1 MKRIIKYSIAVIT
14 ITLAILSCSKQVD
27 YGPDIN
33 IIKGQIT
40 SINARLDSLTSA
52 IKTVTSQ
59 LTNIQTTLK
68 ATIDNTNNRVDSIST
83 AFATLKTQVNTN
95 TSNIAATTKSITDIT
110 SSINGL
116 TTDIK
121 TINTSLTKTNTDLK
135 KKTDSI
141 LLSIDSSFKII
152 KVIDST
158 LKKTGFNTDT
168 LSAKTL
174 VLNSSYND
182 ILSKYL
188 ELLKIVKTTTQ
199 IIEIN
204 GSVFKGSFLRGSLLF
219 LYELDTNLNQTGRS
233 FNTTIDDDYGNFDL
247 KAQNLSGKLVR
258 VVGDGFYWNE
268 VLNEN
273 SSTRI
278 SLTGIC
284 KIDSNETVNV
294 NVLTHLERA
303 RVEYLY
309 NIKKLS
315 FDSAKSQAVK
325 EVLKAFGF
333 ENTGIKRAEKVGVV
347 GISDDSKILLAIST
361 LMQGYRTESEVT
373 QIMNDFANDIKKDG
387 TLDDATIGNDLETH
401 LYYTDTTAVLNNFK
415 VKYRKLYNADTV
427 NSVDLRFIKNF
438 QNNTAYAKDKDL
450 IEFPESSYSYSEK
463 NILNPNNNSVFYDV
477 NGGMNRFS
485 IACTIK
491 RKGLNLKI
499 ELVKEDGTPLTPRAG
514 YGCSFNNPLGYLKGW
529 QTANMCNSPT
539 LTTDNIGVYDHYN
552 TLDNGANTFPLK
564 VRVNFYEK
572 GFTSPSRFKVVTFN

>member
-1 MKRIIKYSIAVIT
+1 MRIILKFSLLFLV
-14 ITLAILSCSKQVD
+14 AIGFFYACQKVD
-27 YGPDIN
+27 YAADIN
-33 IIKGQIT
+33 LLKSQIT
-40 SINARLDSLTSA
+40 QINARLDSLTNA
-52 IKTVTSQ
+52 IKLVSTQ
-59 LTNIQTTLK
+59 LTNLETSIK
-68 ATIDNTNNRVDSIST
+68 SKIDNTNNRIDSISN
-83 AFATLKTQVNTN
+83 AFSVYKAN
-95 TSNIAATTKSITDIT
+95 TSKSISDIT
-110 SSINGL
+110 LSIGTL
-116 TTDIK
+116 TNDIK
-121 TINTSLTKTNTDLK
+121 TINSLVTKNNNDIN

-141 LLSIDSSFKII
+141 VVRIDSSFKNI
-152 KVIDST
+152 KVIDSV
-158 LKKTGFNTDT
+158 LKVNGNNTDT
-168 LSAKTL
+168 LASKTL
-174 VLNSSYND
+174 VLNKNYND
-182 ILSKYL
+182 ILSSYL
-188 ELLKIVKTTTQ
+188 ELLKVVKSTPQ
-199 IIEIN
+199 VIEIN

-347 GISDDSKILLAIST
+347 GVGDDSKILLAIST
-361 LMQGYRTESEVT
+361 LMQGFRTESEVT

-387 TLDDATIGNDLETH
+387 TLDDAKIGNDLETH

-450 IEFPESSYSYSEK
+450 IEFPENSYSYSEK
-463 NILNPNNNSVFYDV
+463 NILNPNNNSGFHDV

-514 YGCSFNNPLGYLKGW
+514 YGCSFNNPIGYLKGW

-552 TLDNGANTFPLK
+552 TLDNGANAFPLK

>member
-1 MKRIIKYSIAVIT
+1 MKGIIKYSIAVIT
-14 ITLAILSCSKQVD
+14 ITLAILSCNKQVD

-174 VLNSSYND
+174 LLNSSYND

-347 GISDDSKILLAIST
+347 GISDDSKIVS
-361 LMQGYRTESEVT
+361 
-373 QIMNDFANDIKKDG
+373 
-387 TLDDATIGNDLETH
+387 
-401 LYYTDTTAVLNNFK
+401 
-415 VKYRKLYNADTV
+415 
-427 NSVDLRFIKNF
+427 
-438 QNNTAYAKDKDL
+438 
-450 IEFPESSYSYSEK
+450 
-463 NILNPNNNSVFYDV
+463 ILNYIWV
-477 NGGMNRFS
+477 
-485 IACTIK
+485 
-491 RKGLNLKI
+491 
-499 ELVKEDGTPLTPRAG
+499 
-514 YGCSFNNPLGYLKGW
+514 
-529 QTANMCNSPT
+529 
-539 LTTDNIGVYDHYN
+539 
-552 TLDNGANTFPLK
+552 
-564 VRVNFYEK
+564 
-572 GFTSPSRFKVVTFN
+572 

>member
-1 MKRIIKYSIAVIT
+1 MKGIIKYSIAVIT
-14 ITLAILSCSKQVD
+14 ITLAVLSCQKQID
-27 YGPDIN
+27 YGPDIALLKSDVASLKSSITTITAQLTSLEASLKAKIDLTN
-33 IIKGQIT
+33 AKIDTINTAINTLNSKTITGLTADILAINNSIKNTNAESTKRLDSIRTALLKIDT
-40 SINARLDSLTSA
+40 SINITTPSATSLNDSYNKL
-52 IKTVTSQ
+52 
-59 LTNIQTTLK
+59 LTNYVEI
-68 ATIDNTNNRVDSIST
+68 
-83 AFATLKTQVNTN
+83 
-95 TSNIAATTKSITDIT
+95 
-110 SSINGL
+110 
-116 TTDIK
+116 
-121 TINTSLTKTNTDLK
+121 
-135 KKTDSI
+135 
-141 LLSIDSSFKII
+141 
-152 KVIDST
+152 
-158 LKKTGFNTDT
+158 
-168 LSAKTL
+168 
-174 VLNSSYND
+174 
-182 ILSKYL
+182 
-188 ELLKIVKTTTQ
+188 LKIVKSTLAVV
-199 IIEIN
+199 ELN

-309 NIKKLS
+309 NTKKLS
-315 FDSAKSQAVK
+315 FDSAKSQAVR

-450 IEFPESSYSYSEK
+450 IEFPENSYSYSEK

-514 YGCSFNNPLGYLKGW
+514 YGCSFNNPIGYLKGW

-552 TLDNGANTFPLK
+552 TLDNNANAFPLK

>member
-1 MKRIIKYSIAVIT
+1 MKNFKKLFFFLSIICSPILFYNCSEDYS
-14 ITLAILSCSKQVD
+14 D
-27 YGPDIN
+27 EIN
-33 IIKGQIT
+33 SIKADIT
-40 SINARLDSLTSA
+40 SINARLDSLTNA
-52 IKTVTSQ
+52 IKTVSSQITNLEISLKAKIDKTNTRIDSVTSA
-59 LTNIQTTLK
+59 LVTLK
-68 ATIDNTNNRVDSIST
+68 A
-83 AFATLKTQVNTN
+83 QVNTN
-95 TSNIAATTKSITDIT
+95 ATNIANTSNSISDIIT
-110 SSINGL
+110 SINKL

-121 TINTSLTKTNTDLK
+121 TINTSLTKTNEDLK

-141 LLSIDSSFKII
+141 ISTIDSLLNNI
-152 KVIDST
+152 KTINSDLSNINNVNSD
-158 LKKTGFNTDT
+158 
-168 LSAKTL
+168 LSAQIL
-174 VLNSSYND
+174 LLNNNYKE
-182 ILSKYL
+182 ILFNYL
-188 ELLKIVKTTTQ
+188 ELLNIVKSTPR
-199 IIEIN
+199 IVEIN
-204 GSVFKGSFLRGSLLF
+204 GAVFKGSFLRGSLLF

-309 NIKKLS
+309 NTNKVS
-315 FDSAKSQAVK
+315 FDSAKSQAVT

-347 GISDDSKILLAIST
+347 GVGDESKILLAIST

-401 LYYTDTTAVLNNFK
+401 LYYVDTTTVLNNFK

-427 NSVDLRFIKNF
+427 NSVDMRFIKNF
-438 QNNTAYAKDKDL
+438 QNNTAFAKDKDL
-450 IEFPESSYSYSEK
+450 IEFPENSYSYSEK
-463 NILNPNNNSVFYDV
+463 NILNPNNNSVFYDA

-499 ELVKEDGTPLTPRAG
+499 EIVREDGTPLIPRPG
-514 YGCSFNNPLGYLKGW
+514 YGCSFNNPLGYIKGW
-529 QTANMCNSPT
+529 QTANMCNNPT

-552 TLDNGANTFPLK
+552 TLDNSANTFPLK

-572 GFTSPSRFKVVTFN
+572 GFTTPSRFKIITFN

>member
-1 MKRIIKYSIAVIT
+1 MKGIIKYSIAVIT
-14 ITLAILSCSKQVD
+14 ITLAILSCNKQVD

-427 NSVDLRFIKNF
+427 NSVDMRFVKNF
-438 QNNTAYAKDKDL
+438 QNNTTYAKDKDL
-450 IEFPESSYSYSEK
+450 IEFPLTSYSYTEN
-463 NILNPNNNSVFYDV
+463 NILNSNNNSISQDL
-477 NGGMNRFS
+477 NGGMWRFAIS
-485 IACTIK
+485 CTIK
-491 RKGLNLKI
+491 RKGLNLKVK
-499 ELVKEDGTPLTPRAG
+499 LVNEDGSALTAKNG
-514 YGCSFNNPLGYLKGW
+514 GCSFNNPLGYTKGW
-529 QTANMCNSPT
+529 QTASMCNSIT
-539 LTTDNIGVYDHYN
+539 LSTDNTGVYDHYN
-552 TLDNGANTFPLK
+552 TTDNNAFTMPKK
-564 VRVNFYEK
+564 VRVDFYEK
-572 GFTSPSRFKVVTFN
+572 GFVTPSRFKIITFN

>member
-1 MKRIIKYSIAVIT
+1 MRIILKFSLLFLV
-14 ITLAILSCSKQVD
+14 AIGFFYACQKVD
-27 YGPDIN
+27 YAADIN
-33 IIKGQIT
+33 LLKSQIT
-40 SINARLDSLTSA
+40 QINARLDSLTNA
-52 IKTVTSQ
+52 IKLVSTQ
-59 LTNIQTTLK
+59 LTNLETSIK
-68 ATIDNTNNRVDSIST
+68 SKIDNTNNRIDSISN
-83 AFATLKTQVNTN
+83 AFSVYKAN
-95 TSNIAATTKSITDIT
+95 TSKSISDIT
-110 SSINGL
+110 LSIGTL
-116 TTDIK
+116 TNDIK
-121 TINTSLTKTNTDLK
+121 TINSLVTKNNNDIN

-141 LLSIDSSFKII
+141 VVRIDSSFKNI
-152 KVIDST
+152 KVIDSV
-158 LKKTGFNTDT
+158 LKVNGTNTDT
-168 LSAKTL
+168 LASKTL
-174 VLNSSYND
+174 VLNKNYND
-182 ILSKYL
+182 ILSSYL
-188 ELLKIVKTTTQ
+188 ELLKVVKSTPQ
-199 IIEIN
+199 VIEIN

-347 GISDDSKILLAIST
+347 GVGDDSKILLAIST
-361 LMQGYRTESEVT
+361 LMQGFRTESEVT

-387 TLDDATIGNDLETH
+387 TLDDAKIGNDLETH

-450 IEFPESSYSYSEK
+450 IEFPENSYSYSEK

-477 NGGMNRFS
+477 NGGLNRFS

-514 YGCSFNNPLGYLKGW
+514 YGCSFNNPIGYLKGW

-552 TLDNGANTFPLK
+552 TLDNGANAFPLK

>member
-1 MKRIIKYSIAVIT
+1 MKGIIKYSIAVIT

-315 FDSAKSQAVK
+315 FDSAKSQAVR

-450 IEFPESSYSYSEK
+450 IEFPEKDPSSNVYQ
-463 NILNPNNNSVFYDV
+463 NILYSTVITGTNADRNSV
-477 NGGMNRFS
+477 
-485 IACTIK
+485 ACKIT
-491 RKGLNLKI
+491 RKGIKLRIEILN
-499 ELVKEDGTPLTPRAG
+499 EDNTDLTPGTDFYIAG
-514 YGCSFNNPLGYLKGW
+514 EQNKLWLMAGRGIYTYWPDLKTNDLGTY
-529 QTANMCNSPT
+529 T
-539 LTTDNIGVYDHYN
+539 LPIDLLGNKKFKI
-552 TLDNGANTFPLK
+552 
-564 VRVNFYEK
+564 NFYERN
-572 GFTSPSRFKVVTFN
+572 FTTPTRSKIFTVR

>member
-1 MKRIIKYSIAVIT
+1 MKGIIKYSIAFIT
-14 ITLAILSCSKQVD
+14 ITLAILSCQKQVD
-27 YGPDIN
+27 YGPDIALLKSDVASLKSSITTITAQLTSLEASLKAKIDLTN
-33 IIKGQIT
+33 AKIDTINTAINTLNTKTITGLTADILAINNSIKNTNAESTKRLDSIRTALLKIDT
-40 SINARLDSLTSA
+40 SINVTTPSATSLNDSYNKL
-52 IKTVTSQ
+52 
-59 LTNIQTTLK
+59 LTNYVEI
-68 ATIDNTNNRVDSIST
+68 
-83 AFATLKTQVNTN
+83 
-95 TSNIAATTKSITDIT
+95 
-110 SSINGL
+110 
-116 TTDIK
+116 
-121 TINTSLTKTNTDLK
+121 
-135 KKTDSI
+135 
-141 LLSIDSSFKII
+141 
-152 KVIDST
+152 
-158 LKKTGFNTDT
+158 
-168 LSAKTL
+168 
-174 VLNSSYND
+174 
-182 ILSKYL
+182 
-188 ELLKIVKTTTQ
+188 LKIVKSTLAVV
-199 IIEIN
+199 EIN

-387 TLDDATIGNDLETH
+387 TLDDALIGDDLETH
-401 LYYTDTTAVLNNFK
+401 LYYVDTAIVLNNFK
-415 VKYRKLYNADTV
+415 IKYRKLYNADTV
-427 NSVDLRFIKNF
+427 NSIDMRFVKNF
-438 QNNTAYAKDKDL
+438 QNNTIFTKDKDL
-450 IEFPESSYSYSEK
+450 FEFPEFDKSGAYK
-463 NILNPNNNSVFYDV
+463 NILNPLNSIFTADIYGVTANV
-477 NGGMNRFS
+477 
-485 IACTIK
+485 T
-491 RKGLNLKI
+491 RKGMKI
-499 ELVKEDGTPLTPRAG
+499 KVEILKEDQSSV
-514 YGCSFNNPLGYLKGW
+514 GCTFAFPQGMEVGW
-529 QTANMCNSPT
+529 TLARPNCIMPTYTSTGQTLQDT
-539 LTTDNIGVYDHYN
+539 WTFF
-552 TLDNGANTFPLK
+552 GAK
-564 VRVNFYEK
+564 QRYRVNIYEK
-572 GFTSPSRFKVVTFN
+572 GMTIPTRFKIITYQ

>member
-1 MKRIIKYSIAVIT
+1 MRIILKFSLLFLV
-14 ITLAILSCSKQVD
+14 AIGFFYACQKVD
-27 YGPDIN
+27 YAADIN
-33 IIKGQIT
+33 LLKSQIT
-40 SINARLDSLTSA
+40 QINARLDSLTNA
-52 IKTVTSQ
+52 IKLVSTQ
-59 LTNIQTTLK
+59 LTNLETSIK
-68 ATIDNTNNRVDSIST
+68 SKIDNTNNRIDSISN
-83 AFATLKTQVNTN
+83 AFSVYKAN
-95 TSNIAATTKSITDIT
+95 TSKSISDIT
-110 SSINGL
+110 LSIGTL
-116 TTDIK
+116 TNDIK
-121 TINTSLTKTNTDLK
+121 TINSLVTKNNNDIN

-141 LLSIDSSFKII
+141 VVRIDSSFKNI
-152 KVIDST
+152 KVIDSV
-158 LKKTGFNTDT
+158 LKVNGNNTDT
-168 LSAKTL
+168 LASKTL
-174 VLNSSYND
+174 VLNKNYND
-182 ILSKYL
+182 ILSSYL
-188 ELLKIVKTTTQ
+188 ELLKVVKSTPQ
-199 IIEIN
+199 VIEIN

-347 GISDDSKILLAIST
+347 GVGDDSKILLAIST
-361 LMQGYRTESEVT
+361 LMQGFRTESEVT

-387 TLDDATIGNDLETH
+387 TLDDAKIGNDLETH

-450 IEFPESSYSYSEK
+450 IEFPENSYSYSEK

-477 NGGMNRFS
+477 NGGLNRFS

-514 YGCSFNNPLGYLKGW
+514 YGCSFNNPIGYLKGW

-552 TLDNGANTFPLK
+552 TLGNGANAFPLK

>member
-1 MKRIIKYSIAVIT
+1 MKGIIKYSIAVIT
-14 ITLAILSCSKQVD
+14 ITLAILSCNKQVD

-174 VLNSSYND
+174 LLNSSYND

-233 FNTTIDDDYGNFDL
+233 FNTTIDDDYGNFEL

-427 NSVDLRFIKNF
+427 NSVDMRFVKNF
-438 QNNTAYAKDKDL
+438 QNNTTYAKDKDL
-450 IEFPESSYSYSEK
+450 IEYPSNSYNYSDP
-463 NILNPNNNSVFYDV
+463 NILNSTVTEYIWRAGVV
-477 NGGMNRFS
+477 NGAPGWSMPLS
-485 IACTIK
+485 AK
-491 RKGLNLKI
+491 LNC
-499 ELVKEDGTPLTPRAG
+499 R
-514 YGCSFNNPLGYLKGW
+514 
-529 QTANMCNSPT
+529 
-539 LTTDNIGVYDHYN
+539 
-552 TLDNGANTFPLK
+552 
-564 VRVNFYEK
+564 
-572 GFTSPSRFKVVTFN
+572 

>member
-1 MKRIIKYSIAVIT
+1 VLYLLWKRIPPYSSVLNKTFMKGIIKYSIAVIT
-14 ITLAILSCSKQVD
+14 ITLAILSCQKQID
-27 YGPDIN
+27 YGPDIALLKSDVASLKSSITTITAQLTSLEASLKAKIDLTN
-33 IIKGQIT
+33 AKIDTINTAINTLNTKTITGLTADILAINNSIKNTNAESTKRLDSIRTALLKIDT
-40 SINARLDSLTSA
+40 SINITTPSATSLNDSYNKL
-52 IKTVTSQ
+52 
-59 LTNIQTTLK
+59 LTNYVEI
-68 ATIDNTNNRVDSIST
+68 
-83 AFATLKTQVNTN
+83 
-95 TSNIAATTKSITDIT
+95 
-110 SSINGL
+110 
-116 TTDIK
+116 
-121 TINTSLTKTNTDLK
+121 
-135 KKTDSI
+135 
-141 LLSIDSSFKII
+141 
-152 KVIDST
+152 
-158 LKKTGFNTDT
+158 
-168 LSAKTL
+168 
-174 VLNSSYND
+174 
-182 ILSKYL
+182 
-188 ELLKIVKTTTQ
+188 LKIVKSTLAVV
-199 IIEIN
+199 EIN

-347 GISDDSKILLAIST
+347 GINDDSKILLAIST

-401 LYYTDTTAVLNNFK
+401 LFYTDTTAVLNNFK

-427 NSVDLRFIKNF
+427 NSVDLRFVKNF
-438 QNNTAYAKDKDL
+438 QNNTSYTNNKSL
-450 IEFPESSYSYSEK
+450 IEYPLNGKSGNR
-463 NILNPNNNSVFYDV
+463 NILSSNSDAETDFNTGGASSEIECVVKSKGIKVKLEFYDGNNNRL
-477 NGGMNRFS
+477 NGIPQQLGSNLNWQESLENGNS
-485 IACTIK
+485 ILSTTTTGRHSWIGPFDGRVASTPNKRLTIK
-491 RKGLNLKI
+491 
-499 ELVKEDGTPLTPRAG
+499 
-514 YGCSFNNPLGYLKGW
+514 
-529 QTANMCNSPT
+529 
-539 LTTDNIGVYDHYN
+539 
-552 TLDNGANTFPLK
+552 
-564 VRVNFYEK
+564 FYERGNNTATRIK
-572 GFTSPSRFKVVTFN
+572 TIDYR

>member
-1 MKRIIKYSIAVIT
+1 MRIILKFSLLFLV
-14 ITLAILSCSKQVD
+14 AIGFFYACQKVD
-27 YGPDIN
+27 YAADIN
-33 IIKGQIT
+33 LLKSQIT
-40 SINARLDSLTSA
+40 QINARLDSLTNA
-52 IKTVTSQ
+52 IKLVSTQ
-59 LTNIQTTLK
+59 LTNLETSIK
-68 ATIDNTNNRVDSIST
+68 SKIDNTNNRIDSISN
-83 AFATLKTQVNTN
+83 AFSVYKAN
-95 TSNIAATTKSITDIT
+95 TSKSISDIT
-110 SSINGL
+110 LSIGTL
-116 TTDIK
+116 TNDIK
-121 TINTSLTKTNTDLK
+121 TINSLVTKNNNDIN

-141 LLSIDSSFKII
+141 VVRIDSSFKNI
-152 KVIDST
+152 KVIDSV
-158 LKKTGFNTDT
+158 LKVNGTNTDT
-168 LSAKTL
+168 LASKTL
-174 VLNSSYND
+174 VLNKNYND
-182 ILSKYL
+182 ILSSYL
-188 ELLKIVKTTTQ
+188 ELLKVVKSTPQ
-199 IIEIN
+199 VIEIN

-347 GISDDSKILLAIST
+347 GVGDDSKILLAIST
-361 LMQGYRTESEVT
+361 LMQGFRTESEVT

-387 TLDDATIGNDLETH
+387 TLDDAKIGNDLETH

-450 IEFPESSYSYSEK
+450 IEFPENSYSYSEK

-477 NGGMNRFS
+477 NGGLNRFS

-514 YGCSFNNPLGYLKGW
+514 YGCSFNNPIGYLKGW

-552 TLDNGANTFPLK
+552 TLGNGANAFPLK

>member
-1 MKRIIKYSIAVIT
+1 MKGIIKYSIAVIT
-14 ITLAILSCSKQVD
+14 ISIAILSCQKQFD
-27 YGPDIN
+27 YGPDIALLKSDVASLKSSITTITAQLTSLEASLKAKIDLTN
-33 IIKGQIT
+33 AKIDTINSAINTLNTKTITGLTADILAINNSIKNTNAESTKRLDSIRTALLKIDT
-40 SINARLDSLTSA
+40 SINITTPSTTSLNDSYNKL
-52 IKTVTSQ
+52 
-59 LTNIQTTLK
+59 LTNYVEI
-68 ATIDNTNNRVDSIST
+68 
-83 AFATLKTQVNTN
+83 
-95 TSNIAATTKSITDIT
+95 
-110 SSINGL
+110 
-116 TTDIK
+116 
-121 TINTSLTKTNTDLK
+121 
-135 KKTDSI
+135 
-141 LLSIDSSFKII
+141 
-152 KVIDST
+152 
-158 LKKTGFNTDT
+158 
-168 LSAKTL
+168 
-174 VLNSSYND
+174 
-182 ILSKYL
+182 
-188 ELLKIVKTTTQ
+188 LKIVKSTLAVV
-199 IIEIN
+199 EIK

-309 NIKKLS
+309 NTKKLS

-401 LYYTDTTAVLNNFK
+401 LYYTDTTIVLNNFK
-415 VKYRKLYNADTV
+415 VKYRKLYNTDTV
-427 NSVDLRFIKNF
+427 NSIDMRFVKNF
-438 QNNTAYAKDKDL
+438 QNNTIFTKDKDL
-450 IEFPESSYSYSEK
+450 FEFPEYEKNGTYK
-463 NILNPNNNSVFYDV
+463 NILSPLNSIFTTSAYGVTANV
-477 NGGMNRFS
+477 TRRGMQ
-485 IACTIK
+485 IK
-491 RKGLNLKI
+491 VEIL
-499 ELVKEDGTPLTPRAG
+499 KEDGSSV
-514 YGCSFNNPLGYLKGW
+514 GCTFGFPQGMEVGW
-529 QTANMCNSPT
+529 TLARPNCILPTYTSTGQTLQDAWTMFGSKQK
-539 LTTDNIGVYDHYN
+539 Y
-552 TLDNGANTFPLK
+552 
-564 VRVNFYEK
+564 RVNIYEK
-572 GFTSPSRFKVVTFN
+572 GLQTPTRTKYITYQ